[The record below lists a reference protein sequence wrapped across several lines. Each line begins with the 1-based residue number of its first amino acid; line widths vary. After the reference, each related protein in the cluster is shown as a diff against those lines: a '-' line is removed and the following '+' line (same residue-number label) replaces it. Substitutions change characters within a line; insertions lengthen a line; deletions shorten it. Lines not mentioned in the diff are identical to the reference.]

1 MTPNWRKLTPN
12 LSMGIMTKSTA
23 GIALATTVM
32 TGITSVEAQSEKFNP
47 PKQYYL
53 ALGDSIAY
61 GFQRSKYDAGLPAS
75 AFDTGY
81 VDRFAARL
89 RLIQPGL
96 RVVNYSCPGES
107 TRSFTAEPCGSLSLE
122 QFHDAYTG
130 TQLDAAVAFLRTHPG
145 EVSPITLTLWGNDVR
160 LFIADCNGD
169 LACVQNGA
177 FTFLRDFSDR
187 LAYILGALRE
197 AAPDA
202 EIIVTGGWDTF
213 LDVLEFADP
222 LFQLLNASIAQK
234 ATAQRVRFA
243 DPFPIFNPQGDLA
256 REIRTIC
263 TLTLLCMEDDSHPSD
278 AGYRV
283 LGDLVFDVSD
293 YRRLLA
299 INPTSV
305 PVPGE

>member
-1 MTPNWRKLTPN
+1 MRT
-12 LSMGIMTKSTA
+12 GIVTKSTA
-23 GIALATTVM
+23 GIALAVTVM
-32 TGITSVEAQSEKFNP
+32 SGITSVEAQSEKFNP

-89 RLIQPGL
+89 RLIRPGST
-96 RVVNYSCPGES
+96 VVNYACPGES
-107 TRSFTAEPCGSLSLE
+107 TRSLIAAPCGSLPLE

-130 TQLDAAVAFLRTHPG
+130 TQLDAAVAFLRAHPG
-145 EVSPITLTLWGNDVR
+145 DVSPITLRLWGNDVR
-160 LFIADCNGD
+160 LFVADCKGD
-169 LACVQNGA
+169 LTCVQNGA

-222 LFQLLNASIAQK
+222 LFHLLNASIAQK

-243 DPFPIFNPQGDLA
+243 DPFPTFNPQGDLA
-256 REIRTIC
+256 REIQTIC
-263 TLTLLCMEDDSHPSD
+263 TPTLLCTEGDSHPSD

-283 LGDLVFDVSD
+283 LGDLLFNVSD
-293 YRRLLA
+293 YWRLLV